1 MQVMHV
7 GHMRV
12 AVTQRLVRMR
22 VTVHARRHRFVR
34 VVVMAIVVCMRM
46 LVLRDL
52 VHMVM
57 GMRFRQM

>member
-1 MQVMHV
+1 M
-7 GHMRV
+7 

-22 VTVHARRHRFVR
+22 VTVHARRHRFVW

-46 LVLRDL
+46 LVLRGL